1 MANITYNN
9 IGSPSNMVT
18 FTGVP
23 NILKVEEF
31 ISGSKAVFSF
41 TFNGNL
47 INTVTADTQYYVTFL
62 SETVSNVMNP
72 RNARNKRFYISSD
85 TSSTAMSFARAM
97 RNCSSIS
104 ADFNVIHSGSTV
116 TLVAKTI
123 GVKWSDKAD
132 YFERNIPSEYL
143 TAGGTDGSAFSDLF
157 NSQIDV
163 DIYSG
168 STPVDGD
175 YVTTLEKNFY
185 GEECAFDV
193 SPVLATFSEFG
204 KTTPY
209 CFNISV
215 IKDNGEWKPYG
226 GIVGYTTFGY
236 IANQSKKYLT
246 ASGAQLLI
254 NRERGKNGTTLYTYS
269 NEIPYSVLCGLD
281 TSGWNLVISV
291 KDSANNEIYNSGI
304 ITQRRTSSSNLIVDN
319 VITVPQDK
327 FSLGYYVD
335 LTIGSESVRFN
346 IIKPLKA
353 TEYFQRVEWRNEYGG
368 ISFFDFT
375 GSRSENDSVEIE
387 TYEKNVFDYHES
399 DDFERKMI
407 YRNEFRKEVTL
418 NSHLIDEDGKWV
430 FNSLMKSKKV
440 WTMVNGYKYYIIPES
455 IEVSE
460 EQNYN
465 NIYTAKLV
473 YSYSDNN

>member
-123 GVKWSDKAD
+123 GMKWSDKAD
-132 YFERNIPSEYL
+132 YFARNIPSEYL

-319 VITVPQDK
+319 VI
-327 FSLGYYVD
+327 
-335 LTIGSESVRFN
+335 
-346 IIKPLKA
+346 
-353 TEYFQRVEWRNEYGG
+353 
-368 ISFFDFT
+368 
-375 GSRSENDSVEIE
+375 
-387 TYEKNVFDYHES
+387 
-399 DDFERKMI
+399 
-407 YRNEFRKEVTL
+407 NEF
-418 NSHLIDEDGKWV
+418 IY
-430 FNSLMKSKKV
+430 FNRGFV
-440 WTMVNGYKYYIIPES
+440 
-455 IEVSE
+455 
-460 EQNYN
+460 
-465 NIYTAKLV
+465 
-473 YSYSDNN
+473 